1 MSVSQTRFY
10 RPSVGNFITCSLIP
24 RPSSIRC
31 LTLLVL
37 IIHPVLVGYQSILPV
52 ALSQSSHSSLYEALR
67 SIFLPLLLIPP
78 RTLFHVF
85 WAVGL
90 LWHFFFVVLPSS
102 ALRIT
107 YFAVWPLHLYSFK
120 YRLCFEHFC
129 GIKLPARQPLK
140 VQPRPLICSLILWTS
155 VREYGRITFTFG

>member
-1 MSVSQTRFY
+1 MIREITHGCSFTKQQHNIQENIEHHSSTLSISSSDLHHLFCFSACPSFTFSYSSFIYQVIAHKSSKPFFFSSLSVCSLCHMSVSQTRFY

-85 WAVGL
+85 
-90 LWHFFFVVLPSS
+90 
-102 ALRIT
+102 
-107 YFAVWPLHLYSFK
+107 
-120 YRLCFEHFC
+120 
-129 GIKLPARQPLK
+129 
-140 VQPRPLICSLILWTS
+140 
-155 VREYGRITFTFG
+155 